1 MKKQNNVI
9 PGTSDTL
16 IKKSL
21 GVNKSRSVVS
31 KFVNPSTDNS
41 QK

>member
-1 MKKQNNVI
+1 MRSTGITNSSEI
-9 PGTSDTL
+9 L

-21 GVNKSRSVVS
+21 GVNKFRTVGN
-31 KFVNPSTDNS
+31 KFVNPSAD